1 MALESTKWFES
12 GEEVYKTE
20 DENRCRDE
28 AYNRI
33 LKTERAVQ
41 ENCCKNGAYGQHD
54 NEDPGNL
61 EQHTTQI
68 PAFDEHEEQIHEKKP
83 HNGKVE
89 IGIDLTV
96 EYGDPVKQVHERT
109 YYPDNGHHK
118 AKGCDKPLEYGKC
131 SSDMLFSILYI
142 HIFNK
147 DLEARAIP
155 HSKVD
160 KIKLAVNLYS
170 FP

>member
-1 MALESTKWFES
+1 MALESTKGFEPWK
-12 GEEVYKTE
+12 EIYETK
-20 DENRCRDE
+20 DKNRCRDE

-68 PAFDEHEEQIHEKKP
+68 PAFDEHEEQIHEKKH

-96 EYGDPVKQVHERT
+96 EYSDPEKQVHKRT
-109 YYPDNGHHK
+109 YYPDNSHHK
-118 AKGCDKPLEYGKC
+118 AKGNNKPLEYGEC
-131 SSDMLFSILYI
+131 SSNMFFSILYI
-142 HIFNK
+142 HISTEG
-147 DLEARAIP
+147 L
-155 HSKVD
+155 
-160 KIKLAVNLYS
+160 
-170 FP
+170 